1 MNERS
6 NKSVIKKK
14 SNKPDFKRK
23 VIMDRNELWQHLRKC
38 EKLHERR
45 KLKRFIYT
53 VLCYTAVLLGICY
66 LQNRLA
72 GATVWD
78 ILVEILLCV
87 IISCVCVLINS
98 VIFHQL
104 FKMNQEEE
112 AALEYLKKR
121 LKEKEQEDNYKKE
134 ML

>member
-1 MNERS
+1 MNECS
-6 NKSVIKKK
+6 NKSVIKEV
-14 SNKPDFKRK
+14 SNKPDFKRNF
-23 VIMDRNELWQHLRKC
+23 VMDKNELIRHIQKC
-38 EKLHERR
+38 EQLHERR

-78 ILVEILLCV
+78 ILGEILLCV
-87 IISCVCVLINS
+87 IISCVFVLINS

>member
-1 MNERS
+1 MD
-6 NKSVIKKK
+6 KK
-14 SNKPDFKRK
+14 
-23 VIMDRNELWQHLRKC
+23 ELQQHLQKC

-45 KLKRFIYT
+45 KLKRFVCT
-53 VLCYTAVLLGICY
+53 VLFYTAVLFGICY

-78 ILVEILLCV
+78 ILGEILLCA

-104 FKMNQEEE
+104 FKTNQEEE

-121 LKEKEQEDNYKKE
+121 LKEKEQEDN
-134 ML
+134 

>member
-1 MNERS
+1 
-6 NKSVIKKK
+6 
-14 SNKPDFKRK
+14 
-23 VIMDRNELWQHLRKC
+23 MDRNELLQHLLKC

-45 KLKRFIYT
+45 KLKRFVYT
-53 VLCYTAVLLGICY
+53 VLFYTAVLFGICY

-72 GATVWD
+72 GATVLD
-78 ILVEILLCV
+78 ILGEILLCV

-121 LKEKEQEDNYKKE
+121 LKEKEQEDNHT
-134 ML
+134 